1 MNASS
6 PVAIVTG
13 ASQGIG
19 AATARLL
26 VDRGW
31 RVALAARSA
40 GPLTEVAAE
49 LGDRAIAVPTDAT
62 DPTQVAALVAA
73 TVERF
78 GRLDGAVANAGTLG
92 ALGPVTDLSAA
103 QWHEVIDGNLT
114 SAWLLAQAAIPHLV
128 ATRGSFL
135 SMSSFVGPNAG
146 FPGTSPYS
154 AAKAGLIGLT
164 KALAVEWG
172 GAGVRVNT
180 LVVGG
185 TDTPMFRGSFG
196 ATEEGAAGVA
206 SMHALGRVGTPE
218 EIAEAAAF
226 VLSPAAS
233 FVTGAAI
240 PVEGG
245 VTAGR

>member
-1 MNASS
+1 MSQPK

-26 VDRGW
+26 VHRGW
-31 RVALAARSA
+31 QVALAARSG
-40 GPLTEVAAE
+40 GPLTHVADP
-49 LGDRAIAVPTDAT
+49 LGADAIAIPTDAT

-78 GRLDGAVANAGTLG
+78 GRLDAAVANAGTLG
-92 ALGPVTDLSAA
+92 ALGPVTDLTAA

-114 SAWLLAQAAIPHLV
+114 SSWLLAQAAIPHLIQS
-128 ATRGSFL
+128 RGSFL

-180 LVVGG
+180 MVVGG
-185 TDTPMFRGSFG
+185 VDTPMFRGSFG
-196 ATEEGAAGVA
+196 STDEGAAGVA
-206 SMHALGRVGTPE
+206 SMHALGRVGRPE
-218 EIAEAAAF
+218 EIAEAVAF